1 MNIQVTGVMIMRK
14 TTIIIYTTPD
24 KIQLPQQVAQE
35 KCCYLFSYKFDYI

>member
-1 MNIQVTGVMIMRK
+1 MNSQVTGVMIIRK
-14 TTIIIYTTPD
+14 TTIIKYTTLD